1 MSEQH
6 HHHTPADWD
15 ARYSSSDRIWSGR
28 PNSSLVDEVSD
39 LAPGRALDVGCGE
52 GADAVWLARQGWQ
65 VSALDP
71 SSVALERARQAA
83 AEAGVD
89 ISWWLGQLRD
99 TDLPL
104 ESFDLVSSFY
114 APLPIEHEPIERLK
128 SLVAPGGTLLIV
140 HHVDFPGTHADRTG
154 NPAVMLSPALA
165 AEILSGDNAWT
176 LRVNETRGRAGKGGP
191 GTFHGD
197 DYVVKAVR
205 SA

>member
-1 MSEQH
+1 MSEHH

-28 PNSSLVDEVSD
+28 PNSTLVDEVFD

-71 SSVALERARQAA
+71 SSVALERAQRAA

-114 APLPIEHEPIERLK
+114 APLPVEHEPIARLM

-140 HHVDFPGTHADRTG
+140 HHADFPEHHAARPGDVAT
-154 NPAVMLSPALA
+154 MLSPALA
-165 AEILSGDNAWT
+165 AEFLSGDNDWT
-176 LRVNETRGRAGKGGP
+176 LRVNETRERAVEGGS
-191 GTFHGD
+191 GTLHGD